1 MSLGRPAACQSRRRW
16 RDQVRQRQHGR
27 DPPPGPHDAAHEIF
41 DPETNRRV
49 LVDHAFIV
57 AGGEITKQ
65 ARNWLGN
72 ALDAAKRTPACA
84 GSTRRA
90 RRPRRRPQTHP
101 RLRGEHQRR
110 TAGAILGADS
120 PPLARGARR
129 ARFRGRPRGGLTP
142 ACAGSTQDGT
152 LPTTRTWTHP
162 RLRGEHPPMSLRPV
176 EGWDSPPLARGARG
190 RDSRGGLLC
199 GLTPA
204 CAGSTS
210 AGAVM
215 PWPRGTHPRL
225 RGEHICTRRGGCCRS
240 DSPPLARGARVTRP
254 GRFLVDGLTPAC
266 AGSTLF
272 DLVR

>member
-1 MSLGRPAACQSRRRW
+1 MSGWAASHRSSHPSSLGRPAACQSRRRW

-162 RLRGEHPPMSLRPV
+162 RLRGEHGRWITTSTAS
-176 EGWDSPPLARGARG
+176 WDSPPLARGARAEG
-190 RDSRGGLLC
+190 PSRRPHP
-199 GLTPA
+199 GLTRA
-204 CAGSTS
+204 CA
-210 AGAVM
+210 A
-215 PWPRGTHPRL
+215 
-225 RGEHICTRRGGCCRS
+225 
-240 DSPPLARGARVTRP
+240 
-254 GRFLVDGLTPAC
+254 
-266 AGSTLF
+266 STLF